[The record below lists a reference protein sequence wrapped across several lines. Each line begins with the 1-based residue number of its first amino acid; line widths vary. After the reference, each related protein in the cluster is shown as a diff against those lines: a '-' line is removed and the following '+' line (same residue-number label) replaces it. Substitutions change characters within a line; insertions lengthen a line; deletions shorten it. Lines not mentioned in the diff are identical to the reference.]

1 MATAQI
7 APSQMDFLEQEL
19 RRQSR
24 QRLFVTLFGIGVTA
38 AVVAFGVD
46 YANRVNASPFSEGI
60 VRIFDYP
67 VDMFVE
73 AFQGG
78 LANFITQCLRYL
90 PDLLSTI
97 NIAIFSTAIGFLL
110 AVVLACIA
118 SANLV
123 KNRFIVWTTRRF
135 LDLFRSFPE
144 LVIAKV
150 LLFLMGFNLIPVVVA
165 ITIHTAGA
173 LGKLF
178 SEAIENADEKP
189 LDGLRSVGATWTQ
202 RIFFGVFPQV
212 MPLFYSYG
220 LLRLEINVR
229 ASTILGFVGAGGIGQ
244 ALYTAIQLRHGDE
257 IMAIMFMLILTIV
270 ALDYFSGFVRNRII
284 GVQQ

>member
-1 MATAQI
+1 MSAVGVDQLGA
-7 APSQMDFLEQEL
+7 LEGEL

-24 QRLFVTLFGIGVTA
+24 QRLFVTLAGIGVTA
-38 AVVAFGVD
+38 ALVVFGVD
-46 YANRVNASPFSEGI
+46 YANRVNASPFSQGI
-60 VRIFDYP
+60 VRLFDYP
-67 VDMFVE
+67 IDMFIE
-73 AFQGG
+73 AYQGG
-78 LANFITQCLRYL
+78 FSNFLTQCARFL
-90 PDLLSTI
+90 PDLISTI
-97 NIAIFSTAIGFLL
+97 NIAVFSTAVGFVL
-110 AVVLACIA
+110 AAILACIA

-123 KNRFIVWTTRRF
+123 KNRAIVWITRRF

-165 ITIHTAGA
+165 ITIHSAGA

-189 LDGLRSVGATWTQ
+189 LDGLKSVGATWTQ
-202 RIFFGVFPQV
+202 RILFGLFPQV
-212 MPLFYSYG
+212 MPIFYSYG

-244 ALYTAIQLRHGDE
+244 ALYTSIQLKHGDE
-257 IMAIMFMLILTIV
+257 VMAIMFMLILTIV
-270 ALDYFSGFVRNRII
+270 ALDYLSGFVRNRVI
-284 GVQQ
+284 GVQA

>member
-60 VRIFDYP
+60 VQIFDYP